1 MALYMLQAKYTPEA
15 IRNIAESGSNR
26 EDAARAVV
34 EQCGGKL
41 IGMWG
46 MLGQDYHIAL
56 IVEYDDLPSYLG
68 TLITTVLGG
77 AIADFKTIVLY
88 SSDDVV
94 KASAVYQANKASYS
108 PPPAS

>member
-1 MALYMLQAKYTPEA
+1 MALYMLQAKYTSEA

-26 EDAARAVV
+26 EDAARAVI

-56 IVEYDDLPSYLG
+56 VVEYDDLPSYLG
-68 TLITTVLGG
+68 TVVTTVLGG
-77 AIADFKTIVLY
+77 AIADFKSIALY
-88 SSDDVV
+88 SSDDMV
-94 KASAVYQANKASYS
+94 KASAVYKAHKAS
-108 PPPAS
+108 

>member
-1 MALYMLQAKYTPEA
+1 MALYMLQAKYTSEA

-41 IGMWG
+41 LGFYG
-46 MLGQDYHIAL
+46 MLGQDYHIAI
-56 IVEYDDLPSYLG
+56 IVEYEDFPDYMG
-68 TLITTVLGG
+68 TVLTTVLGG

-94 KASAVYQANKASYS
+94 KASAVYKAHKAAYV
-108 PPPAS
+108 PPSS

>member
-1 MALYMLQAKYTPEA
+1 MALYMLQAKYTSEA

-41 IGMWG
+41 LGFYG
-46 MLGQDYHIAL
+46 MLWQDYHIAI

-68 TLITTVLGG
+68 TVITTVLGG

-88 SSDDVV
+88 S
-94 KASAVYQANKASYS
+94 
-108 PPPAS
+108 